1 MLKSLRSRLLFS
13 YVIVVFVALL
23 LVAFAF
29 VAVGTQPRIRYFST
43 LQRLDAI
50 SRTSRNELTRLF
62 VRNASSQD
70 VIDAL
75 NSTAEENGVRILVA
89 NNDSEVIFDTDPRD
103 SWLSASL
110 QGQLFPRTL
119 LPSTDPKT
127 EAGLFAHPDGS
138 IWLLYTRALSDRG
151 FGEDIVVYAVPQ
163 PSPFA
168 FFQQLDLGNVI
179 FRAGVVALLISI
191 FLAWLITRSVARPL
205 QSMAT
210 AAEGIAQGDYEQQLE
225 LQGPQEVQRV
235 ARSFNSMAQQV
246 AATRHSQRD
255 FVANVSHDLK
265 TPITS
270 IRGWSQ
276 ALLDGTAV
284 SVETQQQAAQV
295 IYDESERM
303 ERMVSQLLDLAK
315 IESGQIVL
323 HRESVDLSNLLTR
336 VYNSLEIRAQ
346 EQDVTLATHFKRT
359 KLISGDPDR
368 LTQIFTNLVDNALT
382 HTPAGG
388 RVDIGLRP
396 YHDNAVEVAI
406 KDTGRG
412 IAPDELMRV
421 FERFYQVDKSRA
433 QTNRRGTGLGLAI
446 VQELVSLHNGRILAH
461 SELGHGSTFIV
472 RLPVQENV
480 EETMIGRSPYRRED
494 V

>member
-1 MLKSLRSRLLFS
+1 MLKSLRSRLLLS
-13 YVIVVFVALL
+13 YAVVVLVALF
-23 LVAFAF
+23 LVAAAF
-29 VAVGTQPRIRYFST
+29 VAIGTQERIRYYLP
-43 LQRLDAI
+43 LQRLDAV
-50 SRTSRNELTRLF
+50 SRTSRNELNRL
-62 VRNASSQD
+62 RSAGASTQD
-70 VIDAL
+70 VVDVL
-75 NSTAEENGVRILVA
+75 NNTAVENNVRILVA
-89 NNDSEVIFDTDPRD
+89 DEQRKIIFDTDPSD
-103 SWLSASL
+103 SWLNARL
-110 QGQLFPRTL
+110 QGNLFPKSL
-119 LPSTDPKT
+119 LPSTDPQT
-127 EAGLFAHPDGS
+127 EAGLFLHPDGS
-138 IWLLYTRALSDRG
+138 IWLLYTRALNSRG
-151 FGEDIVVYAVPQ
+151 FGDQIVVYAIPQ
-163 PSPFA
+163 PSPFT
-168 FFQQLDLGNVI
+168 FIQQLELGNVI
-179 FRAGVVALLISI
+179 FRAGVVALLVSI

-205 QSMAT
+205 QQMAN

-235 ARSFNSMAQQV
+235 ARSFNSMTQQV
-246 AATRHSQRD
+246 AATRNSQRD

-284 SVETQQQAAQV
+284 SAETQQQAAKV

-323 HRESVDLSNLLTR
+323 HREPVDLSSLLTR
-336 VYNSLEIRAQ
+336 IYNSLNIKAQ
-346 EQDVTLATHFKRT
+346 EKEVTLATHFKRV

-368 LTQIFTNLVDNALT
+368 LTQIFTNLIDNALT

-396 YHDNAVEVAI
+396 YHTNAVEIAI

-412 IAPDELMRV
+412 IAPDELDRV

-433 QTNRRGTGLGLAI
+433 HTNGRGTGLGLAI

-461 SELGHGSTFIV
+461 SELGQGSTFIV
-472 RLPVQENV
+472 RLPVQESV
-480 EETMIGRSPYRRED
+480 EETMVGRAPFEL
-494 V
+494 